1 MAQMDEY
8 SKVFKEEA
16 YELLTELETA
26 LLELED
32 SPEDMELIGRVFRA
46 MHTLKGCGA
55 MFGFENIA
63 EFTHDIETVFDLVR
77 NEEIKVTIELID
89 LTLEAR
95 DQIRTML
102 EESAGGEPV
111 DKEKCNNIISSLR
124 NLMPG
129 QREKIP
135 VKIAEPVVEPP
146 PVTSQSSTVNT
157 YLIHFTPDSNIF
169 MMGTN
174 PVYLIDELTG
184 LGESK
189 IFAFTENIPE
199 LSVCD
204 PELCYTR
211 WDVILTSEKELND
224 IKDIFIFVE
233 GSCQLK
239 IDIIDKEEALILEK
253 KYKSEELSGEHVTAP
268 EQEVTEQKIEK
279 VSEKIPGDNEKKSPV
294 LESVESHE
302 KKRADDQAS
311 SIRVSS
317 DKLDKLVD
325 LVGELVIVQARLT
338 QTANEIKKTK
348 LTAISEDLER
358 LTVELRD
365 HTLDIR
371 MLPIGTTFGKFKRLV
386 RDLSKELGKEV
397 EMTTDGAETELDKT
411 VIERLNDPLIHL
423 IRNSIDHGIEPPEIR
438 KSMGK
443 PSQGIIHLSALH
455 AGASVLIKIEDDGA
469 GLDKEAIYNKAV
481 ERGIVSPDSEMS
493 EEEIFGLIFS
503 PGFSMAKKITNVSGR
518 GVGMD
523 VVKRCIDTLG
533 GSIEITSTKG
543 AGSIITLKLPL
554 TLAIIEGLL
563 VKIGNDF
570 YVLPLSSVE
579 ECVELTRRDIELAH
593 GRHIINVRGEIVP
606 YISLKEIFSIET
618 KDRDI
623 EQVVVTRMNGQ
634 RVGFVVDQVI
644 GEHQTV
650 IKNLGKIYQ
659 HAKGLSGATIL
670 GDGTVA
676 LILDVNQL
684 VKDAEFLELD
694 LSGKL

>member
-1 MAQMDEY
+1 MDEY

-16 YELLTELETA
+16 YELLTELESS

-95 DQIRTML
+95 DQIRLML
-102 EESAGGEPV
+102 EEPSGGDPV
-111 DKEKCNNIISSLR
+111 DKDKCNTIISSLR
-124 NLMPG
+124 TLMPG
-129 QREKIP
+129 QKEKSSLP
-135 VKIAEPVVEPP
+135 AADAVVETLSAASC
-146 PVTSQSSTVNT
+146 TSSVNT
-157 YLIHFTPDSNIF
+157 YLIHFAPDRNIF

-174 PVYLIDELTG
+174 PVYLIDELAG
-184 LGESK
+184 LGECK
-189 IFAFTENIPE
+189 IFAFRENIPE

-204 PELCYTR
+204 PELCYTG
-211 WDVILTSEKELND
+211 WNIILTSEKELND

-233 GSCQLK
+233 DSCQLK
-239 IDIIDKEEALILEK
+239 IDIIDKEDASNLEE
-253 KYKSEELSGEHVTAP
+253 KYRSEKV
-268 EQEVTEQKIEK
+268 QEEYPVEPVKIEQKIET
-279 VSEKIPGDNEKKSPV
+279 VPEKISSARGNDKPLPEPADSREKKKP
-294 LESVESHE
+294 
-302 KKRADDQAS
+302 DDQAS

-338 QTANEIKKTK
+338 QTANEAKKAG
-348 LTAISEDLER
+348 LTAIAEDLER

-411 VIERLNDPLIHL
+411 VIERLNDPLVHL
-423 IRNSIDHGIEPPEIR
+423 IRNSIDHGIESPEIR

-469 GLDKEAIYNKAV
+469 GLDKEVIYNKAL
-481 ERGIVSPDSEMS
+481 ERGIISPDTEMS
-493 EEEIFGLIFS
+493 EEEVFGLIFA
-503 PGFSMAKKITNVSGR
+503 PGFSTAKKITNVSGR

-523 VVKRCIDTLG
+523 VVKRCIDGLG
-533 GSIEITSTKG
+533 GSIEVSSTKG
-543 AGSIITLKLPL
+543 YGTIITLKLPL

-570 YVLPLSSVE
+570 YVLPLASVE
-579 ECVELTRRDIELAH
+579 ECVELTRTDIEMAH

-606 YISLKEIFSIET
+606 YISLKEIFSIDAKE
-618 KDRDI
+618 REI

-634 RVGFVVDQVI
+634 RVGLVVDQVI

-650 IKNLGKIYQ
+650 IKTLGKVYQ

-684 VKDAEFLELD
+684 VKDAEFLEVEM
-694 LSGKL
+694 SA

>member
-1 MAQMDEY
+1 MSQMDEY
-8 SKVFKEEA
+8 SRVFKEEA
-16 YELLTELETA
+16 YELLTELEA
-26 LLELED
+26 SLLELED

-77 NEEIKVTIELID
+77 NEEMKVTIELID
-89 LTLEAR
+89 LTLGAR
-95 DQIRTML
+95 DQIRLML
-102 EESAGGEPV
+102 EEPSGGEPV
-111 DKEKCNNIISSLR
+111 DKEKCKTIISSLR
-124 NLMPG
+124 DLLPG
-129 QREKIP
+129 QKEKIP
-135 VKIAEPVVEPP
+135 VHVAEPAVEIPSARTQ
-146 PVTSQSSTVNT
+146 TSSVNT
-157 YLIHFTPDSNIF
+157 YLIHFAPDSNIF

-174 PVYLIDELTG
+174 PVYLIDEITG
-184 LGESK
+184 LGECK
-189 IFAFTENIPE
+189 IFAFREHIPE
-199 LSVCD
+199 LPVCN
-204 PELCYTR
+204 PELCYTS
-211 WDVILTSEKELND
+211 WDIILTSEKELND

-233 GSCQLK
+233 DSCQLK
-239 IDIIDKEEALILEK
+239 IEVIDKEEVLNLEK
-253 KYKSEELSGEHVTAP
+253 KYKSEKLSEESYVEPVQT
-268 EQEVTEQKIEK
+268 EQEIEK
-279 VSEKIPGDNEKKSPV
+279 VPGKIRAGNEKAV
-294 LESVESHE
+294 LETVDTRE
-302 KKRADDQAS
+302 KKKADEQVS

-338 QTANEIKKTK
+338 QTANEAKKAK
-348 LTAISEDLER
+348 LTAIAEDLER

-397 EMTTDGAETELDKT
+397 DMTTDGAETELDKT
-411 VIERLNDPLIHL
+411 VIERLNDPLVHL
-423 IRNSIDHGIEPPEIR
+423 IRNSIDHGIESPEIR

-469 GLDKEAIYNKAV
+469 GLDKEVIYNKAV
-481 ERGIVSPDSEMS
+481 ERGIVSPDNEMS
-493 EEEIFGLIFS
+493 EEEIFGLIFA
-503 PGFSMAKKITNVSGR
+503 PGFSTAKKITNVSGR

-533 GSIEITSTKG
+533 GSIEVSSNKG
-543 AGSIITLKLPL
+543 VGTTITLKLPL

-606 YISLKEIFSIET
+606 YISLKEIFRIET
-618 KDRDI
+618 KERDI

-684 VKDAEFLELD
+684 VKDAEFLEVELT
-694 LSGKL
+694 GQ

>member
-1 MAQMDEY
+1 MSQMDEY
-8 SKVFKEEA
+8 SRVFKEEA
-16 YELLTELETA
+16 YELLTELEAA

-77 NEEIKVTIELID
+77 NEEMKVTIELID
-89 LTLEAR
+89 LTLGAR
-95 DQIRTML
+95 DQIRLML
-102 EESAGGEPV
+102 EESSGGEPV
-111 DKEKCNNIISSLR
+111 DKEKCKSIISSLR
-124 NLMPG
+124 KLMPG
-129 QREKIP
+129 QKIEEHLSKP
-135 VKIAEPVVEPP
+135 EVEPP
-146 PVTSQSSTVNT
+146 SVPSQTSSVNT

-184 LGESK
+184 LGECK
-189 IFAFTENIPE
+189 IFALREHIPE
-199 LSVCD
+199 LSMID
-204 PELCYTR
+204 SELCYTG
-211 WDVILTSEKELND
+211 WNIILMSEKSVND

-233 GSCQLK
+233 DNCQLK
-239 IDIIDKEEALILEK
+239 IDIIDKEEALKLEK
-253 KYKSEELSGEHVTAP
+253 KYTSEKLQELRHSV
-268 EQEVTEQKIEK
+268 QQKIEK
-279 VSEKIPGDNEKKSPV
+279 IPEQKVREQEKHILEPADVREKK
-294 LESVESHE
+294 
-302 KKRADDQAS
+302 KADEQAS

-338 QTANEIKKTK
+338 QTANEAKKAQ
-348 LTAISEDLER
+348 LTAIAEDLER

-365 HTLDIR
+365 HTLNIR

-386 RDLSKELGKEV
+386 RDLSKELGKDV

-411 VIERLNDPLIHL
+411 VIERLNDPLVHL
-423 IRNSIDHGIEPPEIR
+423 IRNSIDHGIEAPEVR
-438 KSMGK
+438 ESMGK
-443 PSQGIIHLSALH
+443 PSRGMIHLSAIH

-469 GLDKEAIYNKAV
+469 GLDKEAIYNKAL
-481 ERGIVSPDSEMS
+481 ERGIISPDTEMP
-493 EEEIFGLIFS
+493 EEEIFGLIFA
-503 PGFSMAKKITNVSGR
+503 PGFSTAKKITNVSGR

-533 GSIEITSTKG
+533 GSIEVTSNKG
-543 AGSIITLKLPL
+543 LGTTITLKLPL

-579 ECVELTRRDIELAH
+579 ECVELTRSDIELAH

-606 YISLKEIFSIET
+606 YISLKEIFTIEA
-618 KDRDI
+618 KEREI

-650 IKNLGKIYQ
+650 IKNLGKVYQ
-659 HAKGLSGATIL
+659 NAKGLSGATIL

-684 VKDAEFLELD
+684 VKDAEFLEVELT
-694 LSGKL
+694 GQ

>member
-1 MAQMDEY
+1 MSQMDEY

-32 SPEDMELIGRVFRA
+32 SPDDMELIGRVFRA
-46 MHTLKGCGA
+46 MHTLKGCGS

-95 DQIRTML
+95 DQIRAML
-102 EESAGGEPV
+102 EESEGGVPV
-111 DKEKCNNIISSLR
+111 DKEKCNNIISCLR
-124 NLMPG
+124 DLMPG

-135 VKIAEPVVEPP
+135 AHITEPVIKTP
-146 PVTSQSSTVNT
+146 PVTSNVSHVNT
-157 YLIHFTPDSNIF
+157 YLIHFVPDSNIF

-174 PVYLIDELTG
+174 PVYLIDELAE

-189 IFAFTENIPE
+189 IFAFREHIPE
-199 LSVCD
+199 LSICD
-204 PELCYTR
+204 PELCYTW

-239 IDIIDKEEALILEK
+239 IDIIDKEEALRLEK
-253 KYKSEELSGEHVTAP
+253 NYRKSEELAGVHVAEP
-268 EQEVTEQKIEK
+268 EQKIEK
-279 VSEKIPGDNEKKSPV
+279 ATKKIPSIRAGEEVPSIP
-294 LESVESHE
+294 EPVESRE
-302 KKRADDQAS
+302 KKRTDDQVS

-338 QTANEIKKTK
+338 QTANETKKAQ
-348 LTAISEDLER
+348 LTSIAEDLER

-386 RDLSKELGKEV
+386 RDLSKELDKEI

-423 IRNSIDHGIEPPEIR
+423 IRNSIDHGIETPEIR

-455 AGASVLIKIEDDGA
+455 SGASVLIKIEDDGA

-481 ERGIVSPDSEMS
+481 ERGIVSPDTEMS
-493 EEEIFGLIFS
+493 EEEIFGLIFA

-523 VVKRCIDTLG
+523 VVKRCIDALG
-533 GSIEITSTKG
+533 GSIEISSRKG
-543 AGSIITLKLPL
+543 SGSVITLKLPL

-563 VKIGNDF
+563 VNVGNDF

-579 ECVELTRRDIELAH
+579 ECVELTRMDIELTH

-606 YISLKEIFSIET
+606 YISLKEIFNLET

-650 IKNLGKIYQ
+650 IKNLGRVYQ
-659 HAKGLSGATIL
+659 NVKGLSGATIL

-676 LILDVNQL
+676 LILDVSQL

-694 LSGKL
+694 LSG

>member
-1 MAQMDEY
+1 MSQMDEY

-16 YELLTELETA
+16 YELLTELEAA

-77 NEEIKVTIELID
+77 NDEMKVTMELID
-89 LTLEAR
+89 LTLGAR
-95 DQIRTML
+95 DQIRLML
-102 EESAGGEPV
+102 EESSGGEPV
-111 DKEKCNNIISSLR
+111 DKEKCNLIISSLK
-124 NLMPG
+124 NLIPG
-129 QREKIP
+129 RKENIP
-135 VKIAEPVVEPP
+135 EQVAETVVEMPDSTP
-146 PVTSQSSTVNT
+146 RPSSMNT
-157 YLIHFTPDSNIF
+157 YLIHFIPDRNIF

-174 PVYLIDELTG
+174 PVYLIDELAG
-184 LGESK
+184 LGECK
-189 IFAFTENIPE
+189 IFAFREHIPE
-199 LSVCD
+199 LTMND
-204 PELCYTR
+204 PELCYTA
-211 WDVILTSEKELND
+211 WKVILMSEKALDD
-224 IKDIFIFVE
+224 IKDVFIFVE
-233 GSCQLK
+233 DSCQLK
-239 IDIIDKEEALILEK
+239 IDVIDKEEALKLEK
-253 KYKSEELSGEHVTAP
+253 KYRAEELSEPPHSV
-268 EQEVTEQKIEK
+268 ETEQKIENVTGK
-279 VSEKIPGDNEKKSPV
+279 TGREQEKPVSEHVDTR
-294 LESVESHE
+294 E
-302 KKRADDQAS
+302 KKRADEQAS

-338 QTANEIKKTK
+338 QAANEAKKAE
-348 LTAISEDLER
+348 LTAIAEDLER

-365 HTLDIR
+365 HTLNIR

-411 VIERLNDPLIHL
+411 VIERLNDPLVHL

-438 KSMGK
+438 EAMGK
-443 PSQGIIHLSALH
+443 PSGGIIHLSALH

-469 GLDKEAIYNKAV
+469 GLDREVIYNKAL
-481 ERGIVSPDSEMS
+481 ERGIISPDTEMS
-493 EEEIFGLIFS
+493 EQDIFGLIFA
-503 PGFSMAKKITNVSGR
+503 PGFSTAKKITNVSGR

-533 GSIEITSTKG
+533 GSIEVSSTKG
-543 AGSIITLKLPL
+543 VGTTITLKLPL

-579 ECVELTRRDIELAH
+579 ECVELTRNDIELSH
-593 GRHIINVRGEIVP
+593 GRHIINVRDEIVP

-618 KDRDI
+618 KERDI

-650 IKNLGKIYQ
+650 IKSLGKVYQ

-684 VKDAEFLELD
+684 VKDAEFLEIE
-694 LSGKL
+694 LSA

>member
-1 MAQMDEY
+1 MSQMDEY
-8 SKVFKEEA
+8 SRVFKEEA
-16 YELLTELETA
+16 YELLTELEAA

-77 NEEIKVTIELID
+77 NEEMKVTIELID
-89 LTLEAR
+89 LTLGAR
-95 DQIRTML
+95 DQIRLML
-102 EESAGGEPV
+102 EESSGGEPV
-111 DKEKCNNIISSLR
+111 DKEKCKNIISSLR
-124 NLMPG
+124 KLMPG
-129 QREKIP
+129 QKIEEQFS
-135 VKIAEPVVEPP
+135 EPEVEVPFVP
-146 PVTSQSSTVNT
+146 SQTSSVNT
-157 YLIHFTPDSNIF
+157 YLIDFTPDSNIF

-174 PVYLIDELTG
+174 PVYLIDELAG
-184 LGESK
+184 LGECK
-189 IFAFTENIPE
+189 IFALREHIPE
-199 LSVCD
+199 LSMID
-204 PELCYTR
+204 PELCYTG
-211 WDVILTSEKELND
+211 WNIILTSEKSVND

-233 GSCQLK
+233 DNCQLK
-239 IDIIDKEEALILEK
+239 IDIIDKEEALKLEE
-253 KYKSEELSGEHVTAP
+253 KYTSEKLQELRHPV
-268 EQEVTEQKIEK
+268 QTEQKIEK
-279 VSEKIPGDNEKKSPV
+279 IPEQTVREQEKHILEPADVREKKKTD
-294 LESVESHE
+294 E
-302 KKRADDQAS
+302 QAS

-338 QTANEIKKTK
+338 QTANEAKKTQ
-348 LTAISEDLER
+348 LTSIAEDLER

-365 HTLDIR
+365 HTLNIR

-386 RDLSKELGKEV
+386 RDLSKELGKDV
-397 EMTTDGAETELDKT
+397 EMSTDGAETELDKT
-411 VIERLNDPLIHL
+411 VIERLNDPLVHL
-423 IRNSIDHGIEPPEIR
+423 IRNSIDHGIESPEVR
-438 KSMGK
+438 ESMGK
-443 PSQGIIHLSALH
+443 SSRGMIHLSAIH

-469 GLDKEAIYNKAV
+469 GLDKEAIYNKAL
-481 ERGIVSPDSEMS
+481 ERGIVSPDTEMP
-493 EEEIFGLIFS
+493 EEEIFGLIFA
-503 PGFSMAKKITNVSGR
+503 PGFSTAKKITNVSGR

-533 GSIEITSTKG
+533 GSIEVTSNKG
-543 AGSIITLKLPL
+543 LGTTITLKLPL

-579 ECVELTRRDIELAH
+579 ECVELTRSDIELAH

-606 YISLKEIFSIET
+606 YISLKEIFTIEA
-618 KDRDI
+618 KEREI

-650 IKNLGKIYQ
+650 IKNLGKVYQ

-684 VKDAEFLELD
+684 IKDAEFLEVE
-694 LSGKL
+694 LSA